1 MKNHLIEENLEIL
14 ENKIEILLDQV
25 ENMNLEYSL
34 EEGDSIVDQ
43 VQELRDLVHVI
54 RELSPVQL

>member
-54 RELSPVQL
+54 RELSPVQA

>member
-54 RELSPVQL
+54 RELSPVQS

>member
-25 ENMNLEYSL
+25 ESMNLEYSL

-43 VQELRDLVHVI
+43 VQELKDLIHVI
-54 RELSPVQL
+54 RELSPVQA

>member
-25 ENMNLEYSL
+25 ETMNLGYAL
-34 EEGDSIVDQ
+34 EAGDSIVDQ
-43 VQELRDLVHVI
+43 VQELKDLIHVI
-54 RELSPVQL
+54 RELSPVQA